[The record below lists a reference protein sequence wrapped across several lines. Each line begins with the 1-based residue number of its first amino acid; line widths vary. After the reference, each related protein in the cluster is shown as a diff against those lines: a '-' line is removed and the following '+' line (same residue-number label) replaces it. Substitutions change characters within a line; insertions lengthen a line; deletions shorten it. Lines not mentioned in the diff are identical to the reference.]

1 MSIEPGSSNTLSSDT
16 GTKKKDGTKK
26 YVAIA
31 ILAVVIA
38 VVVAWFLLGGF
49 SGISGKGVGSSSP
62 LRVEVVEVKEVA
74 GIKIPTAESGNTKF
88 YNVYYPEPGYKG
100 YLIKIRVS
108 NNGDET
114 YGIAFRLI
122 ADNGE
127 QVDILGNTMLGF
139 SGGSLQTVPSDVLEK
154 AIEINP
160 DMLYGY
166 GGLKTFIISPG
177 ASEEIYLFYGVPQN
191 SKPAEL
197 HVIAKG
203 AVSGKIIEFNIKI
216 P

>member
-1 MSIEPGSSNTLSSDT
+1 MESGSSIASSLDA
-16 GTKKKDGTKK
+16 GSRKKSGVVK
-26 YVAIA
+26 VVI
-31 ILAVVIA
+31 ILAIVVIA
-38 VVVAWFLLGGF
+38 GVAAWFLLGGF
-49 SGISGKGVGSSSP
+49 GGKGVGSSGP
-62 LRVEVVEVKEVA
+62 LRVEIVEVKEVA
-74 GIKIPTAESGNTKF
+74 GIKIPTAESGNIKF

-127 QVDILGNTMLGF
+127 QIDITGHMILGF
-139 SGGSLQTVPSDVLEK
+139 SGGSLQSVPSDVLEK

-160 DMLYGY
+160 DKLYGY
-166 GGLKTFIISPG
+166 GGLKTFTISPG
-177 ASEEIYLFYGVPQN
+177 ASEEIYLIYGVPQN

-203 AVSGKIIEFNIKI
+203 VASSKVIEFNVKI